1 VGGAAGTSRLPPA
14 IHTAVYTAVC
24 AAVHTAVCTAV
35 CTAVHTAVCTAV
47 LRYCSTAVL
56 RYCGTAVLQY
66 CGGGNL
72 LVPTAPP
79 PDPAGI
85 GRLPGQPR
93 QGSRLAPG
101 PQGPALPKPLSPA
114 EHRGAK
120 RQYVLW
126 APPPR
131 LRWQFCHLKPY
142 FVR

>member
-1 VGGAAGTSRLPPA
+1 MGGLREPAGSPLQYILQYVLQYILPY
-14 IHTAVYTAVC
+14 VLQYVLQYC
-24 AAVHTAVCTAV
+24 G
-35 CTAVHTAVCTAV
+35 TAV

-56 RYCGTAVLQY
+56 R
-66 CGGGNL
+66 GGEPAGSRS
-72 LVPTAPP
+72 PP

-85 GRLPGQPR
+85 GRLPGRPG

-114 EHRGAK
+114 ELRGAK

-142 FVR
+142 FVT